1 MLPADLA
8 EWAKGQPEGLS
19 GMVRECIRRNYEAR
33 SAAPA
38 ERLAPGLAA
47 SCLSQPR
54 TEG

>member
-1 MLPADLA
+1 MVDPDSL

-38 ERLAPGLAA
+38 ERLA
-47 SCLSQPR
+47 QPR